1 MPNIKSA
8 MKRDVKSKVEN
19 ARNKAQK
26 TALKTVIKKFD
37 AAVAR
42 GQQGGGCRY
51 L

>member
-8 MKRDVKSKVEN
+8 MKRDEKSKLEN

-26 TALKTVIKKFD
+26 CYEEV
-37 AAVAR
+37 R
-42 GQQGGGCRY
+42 RGGCGGQQGGGCRY